1 MFDFTVV
8 LTTLPQLLTGLAA
21 TFGVSITA
29 IVLGFFLGWAICL
42 GSVSHLRWLS
52 AMSRLYV
59 SFFRGTPLLV
69 QLTLVFYA
77 LPATGISLPPLVAAV
92 LALTLN
98 TAAFQGEIL
107 RAGFLMLPRGQLEA
121 ARDLGLTRWQ
131 TLRHVQVP
139 QVFRSML
146 PALTNETIDI
156 IKNSALVSTVAVTEL
171 MRTTQVY
178 ASTTYRPIEF
188 FVAAGVLYLV
198 LTMSTARI
206 GAWLE
211 RRLPA
216 G

>member
-8 LTTLPQLLTGLAA
+8 LTTLPQLLTGLAV

-29 IVLGFFLGWAICL
+29 IALGFFLGWAICL
-42 GSVSHLRWLS
+42 GSVSRLRGLS

-107 RAGFLMLPRGQLEA
+107 RAGFLMLSRGQLEA

-171 MRTTQVY
+171 MRTAQVY

-198 LTMSTARI
+198 LTMSTARL

-211 RRLPA
+211 RRLHA

>member
-1 MFDFTVV
+1 MFDFFLVV
-8 LTTLPQLLTGLAA
+8 KYLPQLLVGLTV

-29 IVLGFFLGWAICL
+29 ITLGFFLGWTICL
-42 GSVSHLRWLS
+42 GSVSERSWL
-52 AMSRLYV
+52 ARLCLGYV

-77 LPATGISLPPLVAAV
+77 LPSIGISLPPLVAAIA
-92 LALTLN
+92 ALTLN
-98 TAAFQGEIL
+98 TAAFQSEIL
-107 RAGFLMLPRGQLEA
+107 RAGFQMLPRGQVEA
-121 ARDLGLTRWQ
+121 ARDLGFTRWQ
-131 TLRHVQVP
+131 TLRHI
-139 QVFRSML
+139 

-171 MRTTQVY
+171 MRTAQVY

-188 FVAAGVLYLV
+188 FVIAALLYLV
-198 LTMSTARI
+198 LTMSTARC

-211 RRLPA
+211 RRLHV

>member
-1 MFDFTVV
+1 MFDFFIVFKH
-8 LTTLPQLLTGLAA
+8 LPQLLVGLTM

-29 IVLGFFLGWAICL
+29 IGLGFFLGWVICL
-42 GSVSHLRWLS
+42 GNVSDRLWLS
-52 AMSRLYV
+52 RLCRGYV

-77 LPATGISLPPLVAAV
+77 LPSIGVSLPPLVAAIA
-92 LALTLN
+92 ALTLN
-98 TAAFQGEIL
+98 TAAFQAEIL
-107 RAGFLMLPRGQLEA
+107 RAGFQMLPHGQIEA
-121 ARDLGLTRWQ
+121 ARDLGFTRCQ

-139 QVFRSML
+139 QVFRTML

-171 MRTTQVY
+171 MRTAQIY

-188 FVAAGVLYLV
+188 FAVAGMLYLV
-198 LTMSTARI
+198 LTMSTARC

-211 RRLPA
+211 RRLRA

>member
-1 MFDFTVV
+1 MFDFFLVV
-8 LTTLPQLLTGLAA
+8 KYLPQLLVGLTV

-29 IVLGFFLGWAICL
+29 ITLGFFLGWTICL
-42 GSVSHLRWLS
+42 GSVSERSWL
-52 AMSRLYV
+52 ARLCLGYV

-77 LPATGISLPPLVAAV
+77 LPSIGISLPPLVAAIA
-92 LALTLN
+92 ALTLN
-98 TAAFQGEIL
+98 TAAFQSEIL
-107 RAGFLMLPRGQLEA
+107 RAGFQMLPRGQVEA
-121 ARDLGLTRWQ
+121 ARDLGFTRWQ
-131 TLRHVQVP
+131 TLRHIQVP

-171 MRTTQVY
+171 MRTAQVY

-188 FVAAGVLYLV
+188 FVIAALLYLV
-198 LTMSTARI
+198 LTMSTARC

-211 RRLPA
+211 RRLHV